1 MTKEFFIKGF
11 TSSVAAG
18 ALGYVLTSQITNISL
33 DVCVCVVLNVAVEGG
48 RLIWLEGSPF
58 SLDTDSSMSDGPHL
72 KGIP

>member
-33 DVCVCVVLNVAVEGG
+33 DVCV
-48 RLIWLEGSPF
+48 WF
-58 SLDTDSSMSDGPHL
+58 
-72 KGIP
+72 